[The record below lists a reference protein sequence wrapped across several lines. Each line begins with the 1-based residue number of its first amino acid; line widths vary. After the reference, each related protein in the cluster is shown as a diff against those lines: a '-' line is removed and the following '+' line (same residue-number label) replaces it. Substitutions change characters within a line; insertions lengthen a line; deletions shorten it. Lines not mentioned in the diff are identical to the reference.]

1 MKKTFDKINEFWL
14 QGDVNFKPI
23 GCRLAAIGK
32 HLYVVGRGLKTLVLN
47 TEKAWSGSEGLLVT
61 SSINGLPE
69 CEDVVLSCHVI
80 EL

>member
-1 MKKTFDKINEFWL
+1 MW
-14 QGDVNFKPI
+14 
-23 GCRLAAIGK
+23 CRLVAIGK
-32 HLYVVGRGLKTLVLN
+32 QLYVVGRGLKTLVLN
-47 TEKAWSGSEGLLVT
+47 TEKTGSGGGGVLVT